1 MLPLPLLH
9 KPRRDPVRWEWFV
22 AEARPGHLWTH
33 ESSSL
38 QMLDYIIEE
47 HDLMPKFRE
56 HGLCEKDV
64 IFIKV
69 SVNFLRSP

>member
-1 MLPLPLLH
+1 M
-9 KPRRDPVRWEWFV
+9 
-22 AEARPGHLWTH
+22 AEARPEHLWTH

-69 SVNFLRSP
+69 PGGSLMSPSASLRS